1 MRYIFDVKFFPR
13 VAIDADSEEEA
24 RRILES
30 VVTPEKKEPGITLD
44 SGSQDGEADLIEA
57 DLIEKDFGPGIDW

>member
-1 MRYIFDVKFFPR
+1 MRYIFDVKFFAQ

-30 VVTPEKKEPGITLD
+30 VATPEKKEPGIRLD
-44 SGSQDGEADLIEA
+44 AGSQDGEA
-57 DLIEKDFGPGIDW
+57 DLIEKDFGPGIDF